1 MRDKRVNIAHSKIV
15 NYWKDKAI
23 TSDGKIVLEK
33 DAVLKNSEPV
43 ISDIG
48 EPECW
53 ACGKPIDSV
62 YELKTYEKLLA
73 DNPEKIWDY
82 AKVKS
87 TLNRCHIYPK
97 CAGGSEEPSNMFL
110 LCECCHIESP
120 DTANPQNFFKWV
132 YSSKKKPRPLNGFN
146 IQELLRDFNQ
156 DCNEKSKNPFT
167 AKPKDMQVFTHGGK
181 ISQSSIVYA
190 LADTCDNY

>member
-23 TSDGKIVLEK
+23 ISDGEIVLEK
-33 DAVLKNSEPV
+33 DADFKNSEPV

-87 TLNRCHIYPK
+87 KLNRCHIYPK
-97 CAGGSEEPSNMFL
+97 CAGGNEEPSNMFL
-110 LCECCHIESP
+110 LCECCHI
-120 DTANPQNFFKWV
+120 
-132 YSSKKKPRPLNGFN
+132 
-146 IQELLRDFNQ
+146 
-156 DCNEKSKNPFT
+156 
-167 AKPKDMQVFTHGGK
+167 
-181 ISQSSIVYA
+181 
-190 LADTCDNY
+190 